1 MEMRY
6 TTGDGRM
13 TVTFEA
19 KSQADLFQQLAEFQE
34 IFEDGAVNIE
44 GKDVSTSDLR
54 YSVRTVDGN
63 DFFERRYV
71 GPDKSLRGY
80 KLAYGQMKEKKGHLF
95 PKRKDENGW
104 LKNDGW
110 VKWEG
115 QAKND
120 SPSNAPKGKGSTDLF

>member
-1 MEMRY
+1 MEMNY

-34 IFEDGAVNIE
+34 IFEDGSVNIE
-44 GKDVSTSDLR
+44 GKDVPTSDLR

-115 QAKND
+115 QPKGD
-120 SPSNAPKGKGSTDLF
+120 SPSNAPRGKGSTDLF